1 VECLARGICGL
12 MTFCSLDCGCHCV
25 QILPEPDGWTADR
38 PATVAAL
45 LSMTHQPQPHGL
57 DLPVRRYSGF
67 AVLIPAVLMSLVMLL
82 LLPSAVGMSALLG
95 AADGDS
101 TDSVVLVDGVPADGV
116 PANGVPAD
124 FDGQPQMVAVATLRF
139 GCPPCECESEPEPDD
154 EDESVGRIVFGAGA
168 VWFASPPRGG
178 PAPVEFGS
186 LRRLWLAGLAA
197 RAPPV

>member
-1 VECLARGICGL
+1 
-12 MTFCSLDCGCHCV
+12 
-25 QILPEPDGWTADR
+25 
-38 PATVAAL
+38 
-45 LSMTHQPQPHGL
+45 
-57 DLPVRRYSGF
+57 
-67 AVLIPAVLMSLVMLL
+67 SLVMLL

-101 TDSVVLVDGVPADGV
+101 TDSVVLVDGVPADGVPANGVPANGV